1 MSGHKAA
8 VLDIEW
14 CPHNDDII
22 ASGSEDTTVKV
33 WQIPEGGLVTNL
45 TEPIVSLAGHQRRVS
60 LIRWHPTA
68 QNILLSV
75 GKHFPLILSLHG
87 RSQDADIV
95 MHIKGRLLKRALSTV
110 KPVLSGN
117 SKRTPKIVYQN

>member
-1 MSGHKAA
+1 MVSGHKAA

-14 CPHNDDII
+14 CPHNDDVI

-33 WQIPEGGLVTNL
+33 WQIPDGGLVTNL

-68 QNILLSV
+68 QSVLLSV
-75 GKHFPLILSLHG
+75 GKL
-87 RSQDADIV
+87 V
-95 MHIKGRLLKRALSTV
+95 
-110 KPVLSGN
+110 
-117 SKRTPKIVYQN
+117 PKF